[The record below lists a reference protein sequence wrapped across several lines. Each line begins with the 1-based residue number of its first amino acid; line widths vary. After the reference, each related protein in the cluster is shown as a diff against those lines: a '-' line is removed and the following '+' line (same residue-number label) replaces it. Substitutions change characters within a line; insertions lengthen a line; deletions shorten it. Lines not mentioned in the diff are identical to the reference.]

1 MASRK
6 EQQNKQQSTR
16 LFHDISS
23 LASRLVD
30 IHQKAK
36 ELGIFVDDREL
47 LRCPQCGLAEDVTC
61 EGRLTTVQ
69 PDDENYADT
78 GMRFEE
84 IDATHFRCPQCRH
97 VLVVMDEEE
106 ARNGG

>member
-1 MASRK
+1 
-6 EQQNKQQSTR
+6 
-16 LFHDISS
+16 
-23 LASRLVD
+23 
-30 IHQKAK
+30 
-36 ELGIFVDDREL
+36 
-47 LRCPQCGLAEDVTC
+47 
-61 EGRLTTVQ
+61 LTTVQ

-84 IDATHFRCPQCRH
+84 IDASHFRCPQCRH